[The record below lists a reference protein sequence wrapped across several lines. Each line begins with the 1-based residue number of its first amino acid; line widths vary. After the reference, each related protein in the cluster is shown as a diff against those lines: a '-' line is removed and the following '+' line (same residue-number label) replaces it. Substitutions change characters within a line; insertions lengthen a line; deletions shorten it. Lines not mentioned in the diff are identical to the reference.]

1 MKLLEIVKQAFD
13 NLNFAKEGRIQF
25 DEFVNALTV
34 ECHRIMNSFGVQKI
48 SLSEVHYMLT
58 MDIREF
64 SGAEFS
70 TVEKII
76 GLAGVAVLTKLM
88 LGTPPPPLPPSDD
101 KCALN

>member
-13 NLNFAKEGRIQF
+13 KFNSANGGRIQF
-25 DEFVNALTV
+25 DEFADTLVV

-48 SLSEVHYMLT
+48 SLSEVHHMLT

-76 GLAGVAVLTKLM
+76 GLAGVAALTKLM
-88 LGTPPPPLPPSDD
+88 PGTPLPPLPPSDD